1 MKNYPVSKV
10 CLAHVSSE
18 FFDVDKTVDKII
30 SVIREASKNGAN
42 IVVFSEAFLP
52 GFPVWAALKSP
63 TQNNHFFKTVAQNS
77 IYLDGPEISQICK
90 VASELQI
97 MVSLGFNELS
107 QQSLG
112 CIWNSNIIISD
123 KGEILSHHRKI
134 APTFFEKLVWAPGD
148 GAGLQVH
155 ETVIGKLGV
164 LICGENTNPLAR
176 YSLLAQGEQI
186 HISTYP
192 PVWPTHYPF
201 SDDNYD
207 LRSAIEIRAKA
218 HSFEGKLF
226 NLVCAGFLDQNSIKI
241 LSNQDSEI
249 AEYLEKIPNGI
260 SMITGPNGETVSD
273 VLQDDEGL
281 LYGEIDISEC
291 VIPKQYHDVVG
302 GYQRFDIFNLTV
314 NKTPQNPIKFNDN
327 YDEK

>member
-1 MKNYPVSKV
+1 M
-10 CLAHVSSE
+10 
-18 FFDVDKTVDKII
+18 
-30 SVIREASKNGAN
+30 
-42 IVVFSEAFLP
+42 
-52 GFPVWAALKSP
+52 
-63 TQNNHFFKTVAQNS
+63 
-77 IYLDGPEISQICK
+77 
-90 VASELQI
+90 
-97 MVSLGFNELS
+97 
-107 QQSLG
+107 
-112 CIWNSNIIISD
+112 
-123 KGEILSHHRKI
+123 
-134 APTFFEKLVWAPGD
+134 
-148 GAGLQVH
+148 
-155 ETVIGKLGV
+155 
-164 LICGENTNPLAR
+164 
-176 YSLLAQGEQI
+176 LAQGEQI